1 MVSVLVKIFLMYS
14 VFVNCKLVSKSRDHR
29 KKVHRR
35 GLERHFAE
43 TGTRRL

>member
-1 MVSVLVKIFLMYS
+1 MVSVLLNMFLMYS
-14 VFVNCKLVSKSRDHR
+14 VFVNCKLVSKSRDR
-29 KKVHRR
+29 NKVNRR